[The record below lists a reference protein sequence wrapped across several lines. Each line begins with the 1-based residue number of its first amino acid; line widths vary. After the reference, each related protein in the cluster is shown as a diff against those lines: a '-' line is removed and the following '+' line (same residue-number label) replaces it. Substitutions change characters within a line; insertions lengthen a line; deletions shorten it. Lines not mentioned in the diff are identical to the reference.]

1 MAGGFSIDP
10 KKISIF
16 EDFLINSFEKTKI
29 SASKN
34 QNLYLDSVIA
44 PSALNEI
51 FYNDVNILAPF
62 GSGNTEPRFVIE
74 NIKVLSSS
82 IILNKHIKSVL
93 IGKDG
98 TVFKGF
104 AINAKDTELD
114 SFLTNKNKKNFN
126 IAGKMKLNEWK
137 GKKDIEF
144 IIEDIALI

>member
-1 MAGGFSIDP
+1 M
-10 KKISIF
+10 
-16 EDFLINSFEKTKI
+16 
-29 SASKN
+29 
-34 QNLYLDSVIA
+34 
-44 PSALNEI
+44 
-51 FYNDVNILAPF
+51 NILAPF